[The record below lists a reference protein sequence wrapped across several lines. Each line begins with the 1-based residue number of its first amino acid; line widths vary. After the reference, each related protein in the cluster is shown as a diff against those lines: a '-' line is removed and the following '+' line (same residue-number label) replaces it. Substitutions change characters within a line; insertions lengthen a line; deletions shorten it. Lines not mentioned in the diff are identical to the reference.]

1 MKPALEALVGR
12 RSFFKKAGMAAAG
25 ASALSFATQ
34 DDAEAA
40 LGQVNTSSKPS
51 DLKITD
57 IRVRYTLKVSPRREE
72 DARWAFGHYIEKC
85 PAAQSVTGCINIAHE
100 LNIEAG

>member
-1 MKPALEALVGR
+1 
-12 RSFFKKAGMAAAG
+12 MAAV
-25 ASALSFATQ
+25 LATRGVRTHE
-34 DDAEAA
+34 DLFRAEAE
-40 LGQVNTSSKPS
+40 GDIRNVEGI
-51 DLKITD
+51 LKITD

-85 PAAQSVTGCINIAHE
+85 PAAQSVTGCINIGHD